1 MKRTYIQPLTEIASL
16 SVKSQVL
23 WGEGADP
30 QNSYPYN
37 DSNEANYDGEE
48 EEGKEELKP
57 FTSKNLWE

>member
-30 QNSYPYN
+30 QNSAQGDFSVDVP
-37 DSNEANYDGEE
+37 A
-48 EEGKEELKP
+48 LA
-57 FTSKNLWE
+57 